1 MERREAWSASPGVFL
16 CAKGV
21 FMLHAFFLPM
31 ASLFATGDETQQ
43 NVQLLVLLLVI
54 TLAVAL
60 ISRPLRLPYTLVLVV
75 VGLMIG
81 VSPLLP
87 HLRLNPNVV
96 LFLFLPALLFEGA
109 WNVDVKQLTANWLV
123 VLLLAVPGLLLS
135 VLVVAALLHWTLGLP
150 WVLVL
155 LLGAMISP
163 TDPIAV
169 LALLR
174 QMGLSDRLRTIV
186 EGESLFNDGVGA
198 VLFELVLGVLL
209 LSLGGTKATSE
220 PSWWFSVGEVLWLML
235 GGLALGV
242 GVGIGVSRLLHLV
255 DDHLIE
261 MTITVSVAYGVY
273 LFGVV
278 LHTSGLLA
286 VVGAGLVMGS
296 YGRRTGL
303 SDRARQATH
312 DVWEF
317 LGYVANSFLF
327 LFLGIQIGE
336 HSLLQALTG
345 IGLALVGVVV
355 GRAAMIYTL
364 MPLYDAFARR
374 IARHTTTTSPSL
386 FSRPLPLPRRWR
398 PILLLSGLRGAL
410 SVALVLSLPATLPE
424 RGLLEGVVYG
434 VVLVTLLGQG
444 IGLRILLPR
453 WSKGEQEPEKNEG
466 LVTHVLFQDK
476 EKQ

>member
-1 MERREAWSASPGVFL
+1 MQ
-16 CAKGV
+16 
-21 FMLHAFFLPM
+21 HAFLLPM
-31 ASLFATGDETQQ
+31 ASLLATGDETQQ

-54 TLAVAL
+54 TLVVAL

-75 VGLMIG
+75 VGLIIG
-81 VSPLLP
+81 ISPLLP
-87 HLRLNPNVV
+87 DLRLNPNVV

-135 VLVVAALLHWTLGLP
+135 VIVVAALLHWTLGLP

-169 LALLR
+169 LSLFR
-174 QMGLSDRLRTIV
+174 QMGFSDHLRTIV

-198 VLFELVLGVLL
+198 AIFELVLGVLFV
-209 LSLGGTKATSE
+209 SLGGTEATSA
-220 PSWWFSVGEVLWLML
+220 PSWWLSVGEALWLML
-235 GGLALGV
+235 GGLILGV
-242 GVGIGVSRLLHLV
+242 GVGIGVSRLLRLV

-261 MTITVSVAYGVY
+261 MTVTVSVAYGVY
-273 LFGVV
+273 LLGVA

-286 VVGAGLVMGS
+286 VVGAGLVLGS

-303 SDRARQATH
+303 SDHAQQASH
-312 DVWEF
+312 DIWEF

-336 HSLLQALTG
+336 HSLLQALAG
-345 IGLALVGVVV
+345 IGLALVGVVI

-364 MPLYDAFARR
+364 VPLHDAFARR
-374 IARHTTTTSPSL
+374 VARHTTTKPPSL
-386 FSRPLPLPRRWR
+386 FSRPAPLPRRWR

-424 RGLLEGVVYG
+424 RGLLEGIVYG

-453 WSKGEQEPEKNEG
+453 WNKRELES
-466 LVTHVLFQDK
+466 
-476 EKQ
+476 